1 MMNTSTMYLSITGE
15 VLSSETSWL
24 DSETFQNVEDLNMGE
39 DSIIESS
46 DLETSFK
53 EISNIPE
60 VQVDES
66 EDDENIKMSVL
77 QEFFPDLALPEDS
90 FETNKEL
97 IAEVEN
103 YLTSVSGEPTKIE
116 DSWQLSDL
124 TSPCSNNTNQ
134 ENEHEQTADV
144 KYEGVL
150 SADKI
155 FDSLIKGDV
164 FEEMDTDVKE
174 IPSSFTAVRADG
186 EKVIIVIAPPTKT
199 VSAADLPQPDVKT
212 DRIMLAPPSPAVS
225 FVPAMSPD
233 TLAPPS
239 PAVSA
244 MSSSSAAE
252 SDAEW
257 QPTDFG
263 VKKPRKKYERKVPS
277 RKPKVEPYP
286 RNKVERKKAQNR
298 TAAWKYREKKKAEQD
313 LVDQELELLLNKNV
327 DLKKRLSD
335 MELQAKCLKQL
346 MAEAGMGYLIN
357 SL

>member
-1 MMNTSTMYLSITGE
+1 MNTSPMYLSITGE
-15 VLSSETSWL
+15 VLCQEPSSWL
-24 DSETFQNVEDLNMGE
+24 TDSETFQNVEDFHFGE

-46 DLETSFK
+46 DLETSLK

-77 QEFFPDLALPEDS
+77 QEFFPDLGLPEDT

-97 IAEVEN
+97 IADVEN
-103 YLTSVSGEPTKIE
+103 YLTSVSGESTKIE

-124 TSPCSNNTNQ
+124 TAPP
-134 ENEHEQTADV
+134 TAAPI
-144 KYEGVL
+144 KSEYASSSEAAL
-150 SADKI
+150 SADSI
-155 FDSLIKGDV
+155 FESLIKGEV
-164 FEEMDTDVKE
+164 FEEMQTEDVKE

-199 VSAADLPQPDVKT
+199 LSAGDLPQPEIKT

-225 FVPAMSPD
+225 SISAMSPGM
-233 TLAPPS
+233 L
-239 PAVSA
+239 
-244 MSSSSAAE
+244 SSSAAE

-257 QPTDFG
+257 QPSDG
-263 VKKPRKKYERKVPS
+263 EVKWPRKKYERKVPT
-277 RKPKVEPYP
+277 RRPKAEPYP

-313 LVDQELELLLNKNV
+313 EVNQELNLLLDKNV

>member
-1 MMNTSTMYLSITGE
+1 MNTSPMYLSITGE
-15 VLSSETSWL
+15 VLCQEPSSWL
-24 DSETFQNVEDLNMGE
+24 TDSETFQNVEDFHIGE

-46 DLETSFK
+46 DLETSLK

-66 EDDENIKMSVL
+66 EDDEDIKMSVL
-77 QEFFPDLALPEDS
+77 QEFFPDLGLPEDT

-97 IAEVEN
+97 IADVEN
-103 YLTSVSGEPTKIE
+103 FLTSVSGESTKIE

-124 TSPCSNNTNQ
+124 TAPT
-134 ENEHEQTADV
+134 TAAPI
-144 KYEGVL
+144 KSEYALSSEAAL
-150 SADKI
+150 SADSI
-155 FDSLIKGDV
+155 FESLIKGEV
-164 FEEMDTDVKE
+164 FEEMQTDDVKE

-199 VSAADLPQPDVKT
+199 LSAVDLPQPEIKT

-225 FVPAMSPD
+225 SISAMSPGM
-233 TLAPPS
+233 L
-239 PAVSA
+239 
-244 MSSSSAAE
+244 SSSAAE

-257 QPTDFG
+257 QPSDG
-263 VKKPRKKYERKVPS
+263 EVKRPRKKYERKVPT
-277 RKPKVEPYP
+277 RRPKAEPYP

-313 LVDQELELLLNKNV
+313 EVNQELNLLLDKNV

>member
-1 MMNTSTMYLSITGE
+1 MIKQPTMMNTSPMYLSITGE
-15 VLSSETSWL
+15 VLSQEPSSWL
-24 DSETFQNVEDLNMGE
+24 TDSETFQNVEDFHFGE

-46 DLETSFK
+46 DLETSLK

-77 QEFFPDLALPEDS
+77 QEFFPDLGLPEDT

-97 IAEVEN
+97 IADVEN
-103 YLTSVSGEPTKIE
+103 YLTSVSGESTKIE

-124 TSPCSNNTNQ
+124 TAPS
-134 ENEHEQTADV
+134 TAAPI
-144 KYEGVL
+144 KSEPEAAL
-150 SADKI
+150 SADSI
-155 FDSLIKGDV
+155 FESLIKGDV
-164 FEEMDTDVKE
+164 FEEMETCDVKE

-199 VSAADLPQPDVKT
+199 LSAGDLMPQPEIKT

-225 FVPAMSPD
+225 SISAMSPGM
-233 TLAPPS
+233 L
-239 PAVSA
+239 
-244 MSSSSAAE
+244 SSSAAE

-257 QPTDFG
+257 QPSDG
-263 VKKPRKKYERKVPS
+263 EVKRPRKKYERKVPT
-277 RKPKVEPYP
+277 RRPKAEPYP

-313 LVDQELELLLNKNV
+313 EVNQELNLLLDKNV

>member
-1 MMNTSTMYLSITGE
+1 MMNTSPMYLSITGE
-15 VLSSETSWL
+15 VLCQEPSSWL
-24 DSETFQNVEDLNMGE
+24 TDSETFQNVEDFHFGE

-46 DLETSFK
+46 DLETSLK

-77 QEFFPDLALPEDS
+77 QEFFPDLGLPEDT

-97 IAEVEN
+97 IADVEN
-103 YLTSVSGEPTKIE
+103 YLTSVSGESTKIE

-124 TSPCSNNTNQ
+124 TAPT
-134 ENEHEQTADV
+134 TAAPI
-144 KYEGVL
+144 KSEYAL
-150 SADKI
+150 SSEAALCADSI
-155 FDSLIKGDV
+155 FESLIKGEV
-164 FEEMDTDVKE
+164 FEEMQTDDVKE

-199 VSAADLPQPDVKT
+199 LSAVDLPQPEIKT

-225 FVPAMSPD
+225 SISAMSPGM
-233 TLAPPS
+233 L
-239 PAVSA
+239 
-244 MSSSSAAE
+244 SSSAAE

-257 QPTDFG
+257 QPSDG
-263 VKKPRKKYERKVPS
+263 EVKRPRKKYERKVPT
-277 RKPKVEPYP
+277 RRPKAEPYP

-313 LVDQELELLLNKNV
+313 EVNQELNLLLDKNV

>member
-1 MMNTSTMYLSITGE
+1 MNTSPMYLSITGE
-15 VLSSETSWL
+15 VLCQEPSSWL
-24 DSETFQNVEDLNMGE
+24 TDSETFQNVEDFHFGE

-46 DLETSFK
+46 DLETSLK

-77 QEFFPDLALPEDS
+77 QEFFPDLGLPEDT

-97 IAEVEN
+97 IADVEN
-103 YLTSVSGEPTKIE
+103 YLTSVSGESTKIE

-124 TSPCSNNTNQ
+124 TAPT
-134 ENEHEQTADV
+134 TAAPI
-144 KYEGVL
+144 KSEYARSSEAAL
-150 SADKI
+150 SADSI
-155 FDSLIKGDV
+155 FESLIKGEV
-164 FEEMDTDVKE
+164 FEEMQTDDVKE

-199 VSAADLPQPDVKT
+199 LSAGDLPQPEIKT

-225 FVPAMSPD
+225 SISAMSPGM
-233 TLAPPS
+233 L
-239 PAVSA
+239 
-244 MSSSSAAE
+244 SSSAAE

-257 QPTDFG
+257 QPSDG
-263 VKKPRKKYERKVPS
+263 EVKRPRKKYERKVPT
-277 RKPKVEPYP
+277 RRPKAEPYP

-313 LVDQELELLLNKNV
+313 EVNQELNLLLDKNV